1 MTKVNL
7 LNVAVIGAN
16 GFVGSQI
23 CKVLETSQK
32 FNLVRIV
39 RGDDINSLVDEFDIA
54 IHAAN
59 PAGRFIAES
68 NPQNDFIETVE
79 KTSNISRAINGKPL
93 LLLSTL
99 SCKTQMDTNYGRNR
113 RACELL
119 TLSQGGSVI
128 RLGPMFGGGRKKD
141 TLHDLLAG
149 REVYVAPE
157 TRYAYVDVSW
167 AASKIVEMLSSPSG
181 VYEIGANN
189 AVLLSDLRDY
199 FNSKSVFSGINDT
212 QIPEYCEGAPDAR
225 LVFSYAE
232 KELINMHHSNDE

>member
-1 MTKVNL
+1 MAELKL
-7 LNVAVIGAN
+7 KKVAVIGAN
-16 GFVGSQI
+16 GFVGGQI
-23 CKVLETSQK
+23 CKILESSQTYGLIRITRAD
-32 FNLVRIV
+32 NLNELAREADIV
-39 RGDDINSLVDEFDIA
+39 

-79 KTSNISRAINGKPL
+79 KTSNILKIIDKKPF

-113 RACELL
+113 RSCELL
-119 TLSQGGSVI
+119 ALLQKGMVV
-128 RLGPMFGGGRKKD
+128 RLGPMFGGNRKKD

-167 AASKIVEMLSSPSG
+167 AASRVVELLSSEPG
-181 VYEIGANN
+181 LYEIGANN
-189 AVLLSDLRDY
+189 AVSLSDLRSY
-199 FNSKSVFSGINDT
+199 FNSQSVFSGRDDT
-212 QIPEYCEGAPDAR
+212 QIPEHCEGAPDAR
-225 LVFSYAE
+225 LVFDYA
-232 KELINMHHSNDE
+232 KTELIGIRNSSNE